1 MDWKFNF
8 NINKEI
14 IKSKIK
20 FLKNSERFIG
30 SFFSPL

>member
-14 IKSKIK
+14 IKSTIK
-20 FLKNSERFIG
+20 FLKTSERFIG
-30 SFFSPL
+30 SFF